1 MGLLDKLK
9 SNPKL
14 TTSSEEELEEKFDKD
29 LKNDGVSS
37 GYFNIKSKIITR
49 DVAEKIAVVN
59 MGVSLIADSIAE
71 MPVYLYKRNEN
82 GERYFNI
89 KSKII
94 TRDVAEKIAVV
105 NMGVSLIADSIAEM
119 PVYLY
124 KRNENGEREKV
135 NDYRNK
141 LLNMNNGS
149 YSNAYN
155 MKKNLITDY
164 IYHGNGYLDIN
175 RDSNNKIKSLIHIP
189 YREISLL
196 SSNDVNKRNTIHKYH
211 YWGMEEFEH
220 NVLNLARSPKYD
232 ELQGYGLLEDGK
244 LTLAS
249 LFAIEEFMNGNAES
263 GFNAKGII
271 TKDTVI
277 YDELQG
283 YGLLEDGKL
292 TLASLFAIEEFMN
305 GNAESGFN
313 AKGIITKDTVMSKA
327 SRASLMRHITK
338 FFGGSKSSKNGGV
351 LLLDDGM
358 KYHQL
363 NQSSQELE
371 LLEQKELLIKDVARH
386 LNLPLPVIGIATSGM
401 TYSNEQ
407 QLKLTLLKQTLSPI
421 IRNLEE
427 TFNKYLL
434 TEQEQESGYFF
445 EFQYNDLLKV
455 SPSEELKVYGQAK
468 KDGLLTPNEVR
479 RKINLPPISGGD
491 TLEGGDNFESTSRN
505 EEQ

>member
-9 SNPKL
+9 SKPKSII
-14 TTSSEEELEEKFDKD
+14 SSEEELEEKFDKEF
-29 LKNDGVSS
+29 KGDGVSS
-37 GYFNIKSKIITR
+37 G
-49 DVAEKIAVVN
+49 
-59 MGVSLIADSIAE
+59 
-71 MPVYLYKRNEN
+71 
-82 GERYFNI
+82 YFNI

-196 SSNDVNKRNTIHKYH
+196 SSNDVNKRNTIYKYH
-211 YWGMEEFEH
+211 YWGMEEFEY

-232 ELQGYGLLEDGK
+232 EIQGYGLLEDGK

-277 YDELQG
+277 
-283 YGLLEDGKL
+283 
-292 TLASLFAIEEFMN
+292 
-305 GNAESGFN
+305 
-313 AKGIITKDTVMSKA
+313 SKA
-327 SRASLMRHITK
+327 SRTSLMRYITK
-338 FFGGSKSSKNGGV
+338 FFGGSNSSKNGGV

-434 TEQEQESGYFF
+434 TMQEQESGYFF

-479 RKINLPPISGGD
+479 RKINLPPILGGD
-491 TLEGGDNFESTSRN
+491 TLEGSDKFESTSRN

>member
-9 SNPKL
+9 SNSKL

-37 GYFNIKSKIITR
+37 G
-49 DVAEKIAVVN
+49 
-59 MGVSLIADSIAE
+59 
-71 MPVYLYKRNEN
+71 
-82 GERYFNI
+82 YFNI

-271 TKDTVI
+271 TKDTV
-277 YDELQG
+277 
-283 YGLLEDGKL
+283 
-292 TLASLFAIEEFMN
+292 
-305 GNAESGFN
+305 
-313 AKGIITKDTVMSKA
+313 MSKA

-338 FFGGSKSSKNGGV
+338 FFGGSNSSKNGGV

>member
-9 SNPKL
+9 SNSKL

-37 GYFNIKSKIITR
+37 G
-49 DVAEKIAVVN
+49 
-59 MGVSLIADSIAE
+59 
-71 MPVYLYKRNEN
+71 
-82 GERYFNI
+82 YFNI

-196 SSNDVNKRNTIHKYH
+196 SSNDVNKRNTIYKYH

-271 TKDTVI
+271 TKDTV
-277 YDELQG
+277 
-283 YGLLEDGKL
+283 
-292 TLASLFAIEEFMN
+292 
-305 GNAESGFN
+305 
-313 AKGIITKDTVMSKA
+313 MSKA

-338 FFGGSKSSKNGGV
+338 FFGGSNSSKNGGV

-434 TEQEQESGYFF
+434 TEQEQENGYFF

>member
-14 TTSSEEELEEKFDKD
+14 TTSSEEELEEKFDKE
-29 LKNDGVSS
+29 LKGDGVLS
-37 GYFNIKSKIITR
+37 G
-49 DVAEKIAVVN
+49 
-59 MGVSLIADSIAE
+59 
-71 MPVYLYKRNEN
+71 
-82 GERYFNI
+82 YFNI

-189 YREISLL
+189 YREIFLL
-196 SSNDVNKRNTIHKYH
+196 SSNDVNKRNTIYKYN

-277 YDELQG
+277 
-283 YGLLEDGKL
+283 
-292 TLASLFAIEEFMN
+292 
-305 GNAESGFN
+305 
-313 AKGIITKDTVMSKA
+313 SKA
-327 SRASLMRHITK
+327 SRTSLMRYITK
-338 FFGGSKSSKNGGV
+338 FFGGSNSSKNGGV

-358 KYHQL
+358 KYQQL

-434 TEQEQESGYFF
+434 TVKEQESGYFF